1 VDCFPIYDNAGS
13 QIVIV
18 DATENVTLLG
28 AGPVT
33 PDIVNDVLGLAPIL
47 VAADGGAVRAVEM
60 GRIPDAVIGDFDSLP
75 AEVRARIP
83 AERLF
88 PISEQDS
95 TDFEKCL
102 RNIRAP
108 LVLAAGFSGAR
119 VDHELAAY
127 SALVAQGRPPTIIV
141 GEVDICFAAP
151 RVLELDIA
159 AGTRVSLFPL
169 AQLSGRSRG
178 LRWPIDGIAFAPAG
192 PIGVSNEALG
202 RVTLDF
208 DAPGMLVILPRQTLP
223 AVIAALQD
231 AS

>member
-75 AEVRARIP
+75 IEVRARIP

-178 LRWPIDGIAFAPAG
+178 LRWPIDGVAFAPAG

-223 AVIAALQD
+223 AVIAALQE

>member
-151 RVLELDIA
+151 PALELDIA
-159 AGTRVSLFPL
+159 AGTRVSLFPF

-208 DAPGMLVILPRQTLP
+208 AAPGMLVILPRQTLP